1 MTPGMIYHA
10 HPKKLFDKDYFAA
23 SALVLEDLYEQYQYA
38 DEDPLLEVRFLG
50 KVKFSRYL
58 RITNL
63 DDELWD
69 KYHDML
75 LMHNFYRRLNAY
87 TSNAVHVAEKIYEKL
102 SMKQQLDREAG
113 RKPRQS
119 VQGDRGT
126 VYPKLATLTW
136 DIDINALHANKTVES
151 REQALGIARELWDE
165 KLLPFF
171 ERHAGINPRFV
182 LFTGGGLQLR
192 FKAENMHDITILR
205 EFERLLPAINGIVG
219 PEGTADN
226 IFDPARIVRAPFTFN
241 WGYKTHD
248 GAVIPL
254 MGDGIKKYDE
264 DSEIDF
270 IELAKALDEYANE
283 HGINLKRTAEAVD
296 LGGVNA
302 PRVDPKKLRL
312 KRIDAK
318 AVYELFAPVYIS
330 GHQNDLLIRL
340 FSVLAAK
347 KVDIFSALEL
357 LAYFVHDK
365 KNTPEHVINRLDHL
379 TYAYGRVYNT
389 LFGVS
394 IEDVYGPAIYDRLA
408 EFYNALVADLGISY
422 DASDFERGLKEDGKV
437 GLWPTLAKV
446 LDSIL
451 AGNFPDAKTR
461 HRVIN
466 TIFSLLREEIQ
477 NAPEVGGDDDD

>member
-1 MTPGMIYHA
+1 MTPTVIYRS

-23 SALVLEDLYEQYQYA
+23 SALVLEDLYEPYQYA
-38 DEDPLLEVRFLG
+38 DDDLVIEVRFLG

-58 RITNL
+58 SILNL
-63 DDELWD
+63 EDELWD
-69 KYHDML
+69 KYKDLL

-102 SMKQQLDREAG
+102 HMKQQLDREAG

-136 DIDINALHANKTVES
+136 DIDINALHASKTVES
-151 REQALGIARELWDE
+151 REQALRMAKELWDE

-171 ERHAGINPRFV
+171 EHHAGIYPRFL

-192 FKAENMHDITILR
+192 FKAENFHDISILR

-241 WGYKTHD
+241 WGYKTPD

-254 MGDGIKKYDE
+254 MGDGIKKYDD
-264 DSEIDF
+264 DSEINF
-270 IELAKALDEYANE
+270 AELAKALEEYANE
-283 HGINLKRTAEAVD
+283 HGISLKRAVEAVD

-302 PRVDPKKLRL
+302 PRIDPKKLRL

-318 AVYELFAPVYIS
+318 AVYELFAPVYVS
-330 GHQNDLLIRL
+330 GHQNDLLMRL
-340 FSVLAAK
+340 FSVLAVK

-365 KNTPEHVINRLDHL
+365 KNTQEHVVNRLDHL

-389 LFGVS
+389 LFGIS
-394 IEDVYGPAIYDRLA
+394 IEDVYGPDIYEELA
-408 EFYNALVADLGISY
+408 EFYNVLVADLGISY
-422 DASDFERGLKEDGKV
+422 DAGDFKRGLTATGKV
-437 GLWPTLAKV
+437 AGWQALAKV

-451 AGNFPDAKTR
+451 ASNFPDAKTR
-461 HRVIN
+461 HRVIS
-466 TIFSLLREEIQ
+466 TLFSLLRDEIQ
-477 NAPEVGGDDDD
+477 RAPAVGGEDDE